1 MQRPIIIS
9 KFLATFVV
17 RKVVACGTNVIIAS
31 CLVTTI
37 RWWLSTVIRRRRGAT
52 SMLKFIEFSNGNG
65 RYYVNGKWVG
75 NYYTDR
81 NGNRHDATTGII
93 L

>member
-1 MQRPIIIS
+1 
-9 KFLATFVV
+9 
-17 RKVVACGTNVIIAS
+17 
-31 CLVTTI
+31 
-37 RWWLSTVIRRRRGAT
+37 
-52 SMLKFIEFSNGNG
+52 MLRFIEFANGNG